1 MRRLVKFLHTIG
13 AIGLM
18 GSMASLMVLLHL
30 VPPPTALA
38 GYTLMYGAM
47 AKIVGWIFLPALALT
62 LMPGLLA
69 IGITPAFHNAGWA
82 WAKLAT
88 GVLVFEG
95 CLVDI
100 VGPIQEEARLS
111 ASALAGHLNPTMLA
125 GSAGGVRGSLWVM
138 MVVATANIVL
148 AIWRPRFTNLRD

>member
-1 MRRLVKFLHTIG
+1 MRRLVKFLHSMG

-18 GSMASLMVLLHL
+18 GSMASLMVLMHE
-30 VPPPTALA
+30 VPPTSALA
-38 GYTLMYGAM
+38 GYALIYGAM
-47 AKIVGWIFLPALALT
+47 AKIVGWIFLPSLALT

-100 VGPIQEEARLS
+100 VGPIQEEARRS
-111 ASALAGHLNPTMLA
+111 ASALAGHLDPSTLA
-125 GSAGGVRGSLWVM
+125 GAASGVRGSLWVM
-138 MVVATANIVL
+138 MVVATANVVL
-148 AIWRPRFTNLRD
+148 AIWRPRFTSLRD